1 MRKDKK
7 EQNTHNKA
15 QQKAQQV
22 VDAYVSSSQLK
33 TDPMGS
39 WTGSPRHKGETP
51 VQDAD
56 DL

>member
-1 MRKDKK
+1 MYK
-7 EQNTHNKA
+7 NKPTSNA
-15 QQKAQQV
+15 QKKAQQV
-22 VDAYVSSSQLK
+22 VDAYVGSSQLK

-39 WTGSPRHKGETP
+39 WTGKPRHADEPP